1 MGKRSVH
8 KENIQRLSR
17 LMHCNTMLTYNA
29 DEGRNIAV
37 TLFISASRGLLN
49 RIFDLVTCQSR
60 IVMNY
65 FATVPKGH
73 HHNIVRKEENVIGQV
88 TRGCTQ
94 IPRGEQRTRCVIDP
108 QTVLNL
114 HEPNPATL
122 VHGDV

>member
-1 MGKRSVH
+1 
-8 KENIQRLSR
+8 
-17 LMHCNTMLTYNA
+17 MLTYNA

-37 TLFISASRGLLN
+37 TLFIRASLGLLN
-49 RIFDLVTCQSR
+49 RIFDSVTCQPR

-73 HHNIVRKEENVIGQV
+73 YQNIVRKEENVIGQV

-94 IPRGEQRTRCVIDP
+94 VPRGEQRTRRVIDS
-108 QTVLNL
+108 QTVLDL
-114 HEPNPATL
+114 HEPNPSAL